1 MCARW
6 TVIVALKPRGA
17 SGTHAATFTTTTT
30 ATRVNTESAPKI
42 PNSGQ
47 RAPARRE
54 TLTYGTHTHTHST
67 VSSEDT
73 STGDHRV
80 AHAAKRRE
88 AREEEK
94 VASNERHH
102 VQKRPTGSSA
112 HRRRSASLHSARSS
126 LEHNLMPTRTRTHT
140 LGRACHQYWRSPPS
154 LRTPCPH
161 RHFAVARAPFYED
174 GALSMTRSSP
184 TEALTMPAKA
194 PYGLRMAR
202 SGASDIKVSKL
213 PKQYL

>member
-30 ATRVNTESAPKI
+30 ATRVNTESAPEI

-54 TLTYGTHTHTHST
+54 TLTYGTHTHNT

-94 VASNERHH
+94 VANNERHH

-126 LEHNLMPTRTRTHT
+126 LEHNLMPTRTRTQT
-140 LGRACHQYWRSPPS
+140 LEGACHQYWRSPPS

-161 RHFAVARAPFYED
+161 TDTSLSLAPPF
-174 GALSMTRSSP
+174 T
-184 TEALTMPAKA
+184 
-194 PYGLRMAR
+194 RMAR
-202 SGASDIKVSKL
+202 SR
-213 PKQYL
+213 